1 MRSTLIDRKLVVF
14 VCIQIAAS
22 FLAFGKSW
30 ALDERLLKSA
40 SQNLSP
46 LAGLNKPS
54 SVIEAYQLIEK
65 INIDPERV
73 INPIPLQLAVSFWLA
88 NKNQFTNKN
97 YVSVIDYSL
106 HSAQPRFHIIDM
118 KTGKVESLLVSH
130 GRGSDPDH
138 DGMAQTFSNT
148 PESFMTSLG
157 FFKTDGEY
165 RGRHDRSMYLLGLSE
180 SNSLAK
186 ERDIV
191 IHAATY
197 VTPERDKMGRSHGC
211 PAVEPR
217 LINEVID
224 SLKGGS
230 LILAWAGQD

>member
-1 MRSTLIDRKLVVF
+1 MKRTFIEKKIAVF
-14 VCIQIAAS
+14 ICIQIAAS
-22 FLAFGKSW
+22 LLAFNKSW

-46 LAGLNKPS
+46 LAGLQKPS
-54 SVIEAYQLIEK
+54 SVIEAYQLIEEL
-65 INIDPERV
+65 NIDPERV
-73 INPIPLQLAVSFWLA
+73 INPIPLQLAISFWLA
-88 NKNQFTNKN
+88 NKNQFANKN
-97 YVSVIDYSL
+97 YVSVIDYSV
-106 HSAQPRFHIIDM
+106 HSANPRFHIIDM
-118 KTGKVESLLVSH
+118 KTGQVESLLVSH

-138 DGMAQTFSNT
+138 DGVAQTFSNT
-148 PESFMTSLG
+148 PESYMTSLG
-157 FFKTDGEY
+157 FYKTEGEY
-165 RGRHDRSMYLLGLSE
+165 QGRHKRSMYLEGLSE

-186 ERDIV
+186 PRAIV

-211 PAVEPR
+211 PAVEPH